1 MTTRILCL
9 GNSILAD
16 DAFGFVV
23 AEQLRRER
31 PDLDVRES
39 STSGFDLLD
48 FTLGADRLLV
58 IDTMQSGQAGPG
70 SITIFREEDVRPIP
84 GGSPHYIG
92 LFEALRLG
100 RALGLPVPADVTIIT
115 VEPADCLTVG
125 GPMHRDVAAAV
136 TRVLEMVSERC
147 ERETCLKD

>member
-84 GGSPHYIG
+84 GGSPHYM
-92 LFEALRLG
+92 G